1 MHSSR
6 HQGGAYEVING
17 KTEEIIMD
25 DCGTDEGQTHG
36 QSFAFPEAS
45 AKAPSSFQ

>member
-17 KTEEIIMD
+17 KTEEVTMD
-25 DCGTDEGQTHG
+25 DCGTDEEQPGGQNEVRSTSG
-36 QSFAFPEAS
+36 
-45 AKAPSSFQ
+45 KAPSHFQ